1 MKEKY
6 SLNEQTYQFI
16 LENEKDVEAGKTF
29 TIQEMVDRF
38 TSSSFYK
45 KQFNTYVKA
54 PNSSMG
60 YAFKRTGNWLM
71 VDRGTFRKK

>member
-16 LENEKDVEAGKTF
+16 SEYEKGVEVGKLF
-29 TIQEMVDRF
+29 TIREMVDLF
-38 TSSSFYK
+38 MSSSFYK
-45 KQFNTYVKA
+45 EQFNTYVKE

-60 YAFKRTGNWLM
+60 YAFKRTGNWLL

>member
-16 LENEKDVEAGKTF
+16 LQYEKDVEAGKII
-29 TIQEMVDRF
+29 TIQEIVDQF

-45 KQFNTYVKA
+45 EQFNTYVKT
-54 PNSSMG
+54 PSSSIG
-60 YAFKRTGNWLM
+60 YAFKRTGNWFM
-71 VDRGTFRKK
+71 IDRGTFQKK